1 MGVLQMHGLHRDRNS
16 VDRRQGKI
24 WIRDS
29 KKLPKGAYG
38 EVSGKDYVPYITD
51 KSRTGGNVAV
61 LIIGIILAAIFAAST
76 TYSGMKAGLT
86 VAAGIPGA
94 IIGSAF
100 VGAFARSKGILGKNL
115 IQGMSSGGESVAS
128 GFIFVLPAVIL
139 IGSQITFLEGLAVG
153 VGGVLFGIGIA
164 AIVHNYLIVEEHG
177 KLMYPE
183 SMAISETLVASEAG
197 GDSIKYMGIG
207 FVISGF
213 ITVLTGSFLN
223 VANNVMSLVGSKFY
237 KWKFDIEVNPLLL
250 GIGFIVGLEV
260 SLTMFAGS
268 ILSNFGIA
276 PLIGYFTDMA
286 KDGAMV
292 WNNPAMPLNQ
302 MDVGAI
308 SSSYVKYIG
317 AGMMLCGGIIGAIK
331 LIPTII
337 ASIKETL
344 KAKSSAGEGE
354 EGSSIQMI
362 LLLGGVVIGFLAAFL
377 ISGNIVMA
385 IIGAIIS
392 LLLSLLF
399 VIVAGRLTGTIGTS
413 NLPVSGMTIASL
425 VIVTLVFVIMGWTD
439 LEANKSLLLF
449 GSFIVVAIAIA
460 GGYTQSQK
468 VTYII
473 GGSKNEMQ
481 RYFTIAS
488 IVGVIVVVGVILL
501 LSDQLRATGDNVQF
515 ALPQANLMSTLTSG
529 IMSGSLPWVMII
541 VGVFM
546 AIVLYALNLPIMT
559 IAIGFYLPIAT
570 TSIILVGAL
579 IRLFVELV
587 SKTEKEKEVKVSNGI
602 SLSSGLVAGGSII
615 GLIGI
620 ILQVTGVVTPKVPS
634 GFAATNSMAIA
645 LLVVLVVLTAL
656 PIVLSKVKNNEQE

>member
-1 MGVLQMHGLHRDRNS
+1 MN
-16 VDRRQGKI
+16 
-24 WIRDS
+24 

-100 VGAFARSKGILGKNL
+100 VGAFARQKGILGKNL

-153 VGGVLFGIGIA
+153 VGGVFFGIGVA

-344 KAKSSAGEGE
+344 KAKSSTGDAE

-362 LLLGGVVIGFLAAFL
+362 LLLGGVVVGFLAAFL
-377 ISGNIVMA
+377 ISGNIAMA

-425 VIVTLVFVIMGWTD
+425 VIVTLVFVVMGWTD

-501 LSDQLRATGDNVQF
+501 LSDQLKATGDNVQF

-546 AIVLYALNLPIMT
+546 AIVLYALKLPIMT

-587 SKTEKEKEVKVSNGI
+587 SKSEKEKEAKVSNGI

-620 ILQVTGVVTPKVPS
+620 ILQVTGVITPKVPS

-656 PIVLSKVKNNEQE
+656 PIILSKVKNNEQE

>member
-1 MGVLQMHGLHRDRNS
+1 MYICYNIYKLKRGENFMN
-16 VDRRQGKI
+16 
-24 WIRDS
+24 

-139 IGSQITFLEGLAVG
+139 IGSQITFFEGLAVG

>member
-1 MGVLQMHGLHRDRNS
+1 MN
-16 VDRRQGKI
+16 
-24 WIRDS
+24 

-100 VGAFARSKGILGKNL
+100 VGAFARQKGILGKNL

-139 IGSQITFLEGLAVG
+139 IGSQITFFEGLAVG
-153 VGGVLFGIGIA
+153 VGGVLFGIGVA

-344 KAKSSAGEGE
+344 KAKSNTGDAE

-362 LLLGGVVIGFLAAFL
+362 LLLGGVVVGFLAAFL
-377 ISGNIVMA
+377 ISGNIAMA

-425 VIVTLVFVIMGWTD
+425 VIVTLVFVVMGWTD

-501 LSDQLRATGDNVQF
+501 LSDQLKATGDNVQF

-546 AIVLYALNLPIMT
+546 AIVLYALKLPIMT

-587 SKTEKEKEVKVSNGI
+587 SKSEKEKEVKVSNGI

-620 ILQVTGVVTPKVPS
+620 ILQVTGVITPKVPS